1 MTGGGAA
8 EAPRSD
14 AVGGSIGE
22 VPQSQGVHTTVQHYA
37 LHSAMCRHCIADIFL
52 AGLRAA

>member
-14 AVGGSIGE
+14 AVGGSIGAAE
-22 VPQSQGVHTTVQHYA
+22 PGCAHNCAALCTVQ
-37 LHSAMCRHCIADIFL
+37 C
-52 AGLRAA
+52 AGTAKLIYS